1 MARGRQRSTVTLER
15 APDPKAL
22 AARMRAIEAAAREA
36 AAEVWALHDHV
47 AAEEKRPDDWVS
59 EADRVA
65 DRLIRAVRD
74 RRCPDDGWLSEE
86 SLSAS
91 AAGAFT
97 WVVDPIDGTRE
108 FLTGCPE
115 HAVSIGL
122 LWEGTAVGGAVA
134 HPPSGVLMAGS
145 VDEGCRP
152 ADTRNL
158 PGARG
163 GETGLRILV
172 SRTDVGRERF
182 SGWPEELPLAA
193 VGSIAYKLALVAY
206 GEGDAVVSL
215 TGKSAWDVAGG
226 FGVLRAVGLS
236 PRFLD
241 GQDHPLPST
250 NERVP
255 PFIVARDPSLAQTLL
270 DAAQHQRR
278 RWTESK
284 ARRP

>member
-1 MARGRQRSTVTLER
+1 MARGRQRSTVTREQ
-15 APDPKAL
+15 APDPEAL
-22 AARMRAIEAAAREA
+22 AARMRAIETAAREA
-36 AAEVWALHDHV
+36 AARVRALRDRV

-59 EADRVA
+59 EADREA
-65 DRLIRAVRD
+65 DRLIRAARD
-74 RRCPDDGWLSEE
+74 RYAPEDGWLSEE
-86 SLSAS
+86 SLSATV
-91 AAGAFT
+91 AGAFT

-163 GETGLRILV
+163 GEAGLRILV

-255 PFIVARDPSLAQTLL
+255 PFIVARDPSLADTLL

-278 RWTESK
+278 RWPESK

>member
-1 MARGRQRSTVTLER
+1 
-15 APDPKAL
+15 
-22 AARMRAIEAAAREA
+22 
-36 AAEVWALHDHV
+36 
-47 AAEEKRPDDWVS
+47 
-59 EADRVA
+59 
-65 DRLIRAVRD
+65 
-74 RRCPDDGWLSEE
+74 
-86 SLSAS
+86 
-91 AAGAFT
+91 
-97 WVVDPIDGTRE
+97 
-108 FLTGCPE
+108 
-115 HAVSIGL
+115 
-122 LWEGTAVGGAVA
+122 
-134 HPPSGVLMAGS
+134 MAGS

-241 GQDHPLPST
+241 GQDRPLPST

-255 PFIVARDPSLAQTLL
+255 PFIVARDPSLADTLL